1 MCSRRPDELS
11 DCVLVGHGGA
21 IRPPRGHCVIGV
33 SHSDQTGAQFDL
45 VTLQAVGIP
54 ATVMPFVMMAHYRC
68 DNAKIIGGR
77 EKVSP
82 TRRVLVHVDPLR
94 LRERARLEQRIARK
108 RQLANVVKPRRVE
121 KCRALELRYL
131 GHHKN
136 HRADVARHSLGMLP
150 KHGINISQ
158 LIGQCHRSRPVGSP
172 RSSRNEVDRCVEAD
186 KPMLVSS
193 MGNGPPEVESKYEW
207 SIIVIR
213 IPMLAL
219 AVVLLLAAPT
229 VAVAQGNAGGGGKGG
244 VLRLAGPV
252 DLQTLDPAKAKD
264 LGTLFLVR
272 QLFAGLTR
280 LDADLQPEPALAETI
295 DISDDGLTYTFTLR
309 RNARFAD
316 GRDITAEDVAFSLNR
331 ALDPATT
338 GGDASQLAA
347 PTFLSDIVGA
357 RELLSGVAESLSGV
371 RVIDDL
377 TLEIDLVEP
386 RSTFLMRLATG
397 PAAIIDRDDVERS
410 DDWWSDPNSSGPF
423 VIDDFDISSGMTLK
437 PNENFYAGKP
447 DLDEVQVLLGVNAFQ
462 PMNLYQTGEVD
473 LAPVSAFSLDRALD
487 PASDLYAD
495 LQQSDLFAVEY
506 VAFRSDVEPLN
517 DPNIRKALILGFPR
531 EKVASVSFD
540 GRVAEANGFIPNGML
555 GQETWPVTG
564 WDYDLDA
571 ARQAILDSSYG
582 TAGNVP
588 PITIYANGPPDRLI
602 AFKEVIEADLGLQ
615 IDIVNVEWNEYISN
629 LPRQTYPA
637 YGIYWGAD
645 FPDPESLLLTLFG
658 TNQPDNYVGY
668 SNPEFD
674 ALLQQ
679 AASEQDSDTRILL
692 YAQANQMLMDDAVV
706 LPFFYDRSYML
717 VRPWVH
723 GLELTPLGILYLDQV
738 TVET

>member
-1 MCSRRPDELS
+1 MN
-11 DCVLVGHGGA
+11 G
-21 IRPPRGHCVIGV
+21 RPPLIRMR
-33 SHSDQTGAQFDL
+33 
-45 VTLQAVGIP
+45 TL
-54 ATVMPFVMMAHYRC
+54 
-68 DNAKIIGGR
+68 
-77 EKVSP
+77 S
-82 TRRVLVHVDPLR
+82 
-94 LRERARLEQRIARK
+94 
-108 RQLANVVKPRRVE
+108 
-121 KCRALELRYL
+121 
-131 GHHKN
+131 
-136 HRADVARHSLGMLP
+136 
-150 KHGINISQ
+150 
-158 LIGQCHRSRPVGSP
+158 
-172 RSSRNEVDRCVEAD
+172 
-186 KPMLVSS
+186 
-193 MGNGPPEVESKYEW
+193 
-207 SIIVIR
+207 
-213 IPMLAL
+213 LAL
-219 AVVLLLAAPT
+219 LLLLAGPL
-229 VAVAQGNAGGGGKGG
+229 VAVAQGNAGGGESDG

-309 RNARFAD
+309 RDARFAD

-338 GGDASQLAA
+338 DGDASQLAA
-347 PTFLSDIVGA
+347 PTFLSDIAGA
-357 RELLSGVAESLSGV
+357 RELLSGEANSLSGV
-371 RVIDDL
+371 RVLDDR

-397 PAAIIDRDDVERS
+397 PASIIDRDDVERRE
-410 DDWWSDPNSSGPF
+410 DWWSDPNSSGPF
-423 VIDDFDISSGMTLK
+423 VIDDFDSTSGMALK
-437 PNENFYAGKP
+437 PNEDFYAGKP

-462 PMNLYQTGEVD
+462 PMNLYQTGAVD

-506 VAFRSDVEPLN
+506 MAFRSDVAPLN
-517 DPNIRKALILGFPR
+517 DPNIRKALVLGFPR

-540 GRVAEANGFIPNGML
+540 GRVATANGFIPNGML
-555 GQETWPVTG
+555 GQESWPVMG

-582 TAGNVP
+582 NAASVP

-602 AFKEVIEADLGLQ
+602 AFKDVIEADLGLQ

-674 ALLQQ
+674 SLLQQ
-679 AASEQDSDTRILL
+679 AASVQDTDTRVLL

-723 GLELTPLGILYLDQV
+723 GLELTPLGILSLDQV

>member
-1 MCSRRPDELS
+1 MNGRP
-11 DCVLVGHGGA
+11 
-21 IRPPRGHCVIGV
+21 
-33 SHSDQTGAQFDL
+33 
-45 VTLQAVGIP
+45 
-54 ATVMPFVMMAHYRC
+54 
-68 DNAKIIGGR
+68 
-77 EKVSP
+77 
-82 TRRVLVHVDPLR
+82 
-94 LRERARLEQRIARK
+94 
-108 RQLANVVKPRRVE
+108 
-121 KCRALELRYL
+121 
-131 GHHKN
+131 
-136 HRADVARHSLGMLP
+136 SL
-150 KHGINISQ
+150 
-158 LIGQCHRSRPVGSP
+158 
-172 RSSRNEVDRCVEAD
+172 
-186 KPMLVSS
+186 
-193 MGNGPPEVESKYEW
+193 
-207 SIIVIR
+207 IR
-213 IPMLAL
+213 IRILAL
-219 AVVLLLAAPT
+219 AVVLLLAVPL
-229 VAVAQGNAGGGGKGG
+229 VAVALANSGGGGTDG
-244 VLRLAGPV
+244 VLRMAGPV

-295 DISDDGLTYTFTLR
+295 DIYDDGLTYTFTLR
-309 RNARFAD
+309 RDARFAD
-316 GRDITAEDVAFSLNR
+316 GRDITAEDVVFSLNR

-347 PTFLSDIVGA
+347 PTFLSDIDGA
-357 RELLSGVAESLSGV
+357 RELLSGEAESLSGV

-410 DDWWSDPNSSGPF
+410 DEWWTDPNSSGAF
-423 VIDDFDISSGMTLK
+423 VIDDFDITSGMTLK
-437 PNENFYAGKP
+437 PNENFYAGEP

-462 PMNLYQTGEVD
+462 PMNLYQTGAVD
-473 LAPVSAFSLDRALD
+473 LAPVSVFSLDRALD

-540 GRVAEANGFIPNGML
+540 GRVATANGFIPNGML

-582 TAGNVP
+582 TAANVP

-615 IDIVNVEWNEYISN
+615 IDLVNVEWNEYISN

-674 ALLQQ
+674 SLLQQ
-679 AASEQDSDTRILL
+679 AASEQDTDTRVLL
-692 YAQANQMLMDDAVV
+692 SAQSNQMLMDDAVV